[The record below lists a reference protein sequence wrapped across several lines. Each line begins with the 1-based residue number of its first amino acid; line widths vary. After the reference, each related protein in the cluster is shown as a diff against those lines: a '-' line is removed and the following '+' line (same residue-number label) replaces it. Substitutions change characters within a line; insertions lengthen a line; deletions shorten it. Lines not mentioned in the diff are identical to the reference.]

1 MKFVLFGYMVSLDI
15 SRVDSGNPLD
25 WNKRKQRKLA
35 CTIDENIRGVSHVN
49 IKIARIKALREHF
62 GYDLNEEYG
71 TAIYRLGL
79 KDAKVLSE
87 LLWDENGY
95 GKVA

>member
-1 MKFVLFGYMVSLDI
+1 MKFVLFGYSVSLDI
-15 SRVDSGNPLD
+15 SRVDSGNPLY

-35 CTIDENIRGVSHVN
+35 RAIDENIRGASHVN
-49 IKIARIKALREHF
+49 IKLMRIKALREHF
-62 GYDLNEEYG
+62 GAERDG
-71 TAIYRLGL
+71 FGIMIPCLGI
-79 KDAKVLSE
+79 KEAKVLSE

>member
-1 MKFVLFGYMVSLDI
+1 MEFVLFGYRVSLDI

-25 WNKRKQRKLA
+25 WNKRKQRRLA
-35 CTIDENIRGVSHVN
+35 CTIDENIERASYVN
-49 IKIARIKALREHF
+49 IKIMRIKALREHF
-62 GYDLNEEYG
+62 GAERDGFGIMIPCLSLLE
-71 TAIYRLGL
+71 
-79 KDAKVLSE
+79 AKVLSE

>member
-15 SRVDSGNPLD
+15 SRVDSGNPLY

-35 CTIDENIRGVSHVN
+35 CAIDENIRGGYVN
-49 IKIARIKALREHF
+49 IKLMRIKALREHF
-62 GYDLNEEYG
+62 GAERDG
-71 TAIYRLGL
+71 FGIMIPCLGI
-79 KDAKVLSE
+79 KEAKVLSE

>member
-1 MKFVLFGYMVSLDI
+1 MEFVLFGYRVSLDI

-35 CTIDENIRGVSHVN
+35 CTIDENIRGVSYVN
-49 IKIARIKALREHF
+49 IKIARVKALREHF
-62 GYDLNEEYG
+62 GAERDG
-71 TAIYRLGL
+71 FGIMIPCLGL
-79 KDAKVLSE
+79 KEAKVLSE
-87 LLWDENGY
+87 ILWDENGY